1 MITSRPYTAH
11 TSVAIAAALCAAT
24 MLVAFPAIGQQLSY
38 DQALSPGAIR
48 SVQERLRQMGAYS
61 GSVDGVWGND
71 SQAALQQFQ
80 QGHGLQVT
88 GQLNQATAALLN
100 LNPSELLLAGQPDV
114 TAVPGPARPL
124 SRAEVRNVQS
134 RMRALGF
141 YRGDLDGV
149 WGPGM
154 QEALQRF
161 QQSSGI
167 QVSGR
172 LNTQTVT
179 ALGLNPGDLAQPV
192 R

>member
-1 MITSRPYTAH
+1 MTTPRSRL
-11 TSVAIAAALCAAT
+11 VFAAALSAMVLLAFGAA
-24 MLVAFPAIGQQLSY
+24 GQPPTQLSY
-38 DQALSPGAIR
+38 DQALSPAAVR

-61 GSVDGVWGND
+61 GTADGVWGND
-71 SQAALQQFQ
+71 SQIALQQFQ

-100 LNPSELLLAGQPDV
+100 LNPAELLGTGQPDV
-114 TAVPGPARPL
+114 IAAPGQARPL
-124 SRAEVRNVQS
+124 SHAEVRNLQS
-134 RMRALGF
+134 RMRALGY
-141 YRGDLDGV
+141 YRGEIDGV

-154 QEALQRF
+154 QDALQRF

-172 LNTQTVT
+172 LNPQTVT
-179 ALGLNPGDLAQPV
+179 ALGLNPADLAQPV